1 MGLCMSKSKVSE
13 KTTLYVP
20 YSNIYP
26 YKTTKYDERPGDV
39 SVEMVKSLE
48 EEFKR
53 RYLDYSRR
61 DLRLRN
67 IQDKIIKHSHINPDE
82 VYTKTEK
89 EALEAAIQFVDFAFN
104 NCLCDRELNKNNQ
117 FKYTMKEK
125 QEIYNAMRA
134 LTLKDY
140 GISVGGY

>member
-26 YKTTKYDERPGDV
+26 YKSTRIGNER
-39 SVEMVKSLE
+39 EQFVKSLE

-53 RYLDYSRR
+53 RYLEYARY
-61 DLRLRN
+61 DLRLKN
-67 IQDKIIKHSHINPDE
+67 VQKKVIEHAHINPE
-82 VYTKTEK
+82 ELYTKTEK
-89 EALEAAIQFVDFAFN
+89 EALEAAIRFVDFAFN